1 VRKADIDHEDLSCR
15 EGSSY
20 SRDVTADQSPE
31 LQAFERSREKR
42 RGVRQAS
49 ADLEEALAR
58 PASQDSEGWSTGT
71 ADCLALLATA
81 FELHV
86 QQSEGSE
93 GLLAEIIE
101 VSPRCAPAVEQIK
114 RDHRDILA
122 ELRALE
128 VTARRSVEVAQI
140 ADVREHALAMLQTI
154 ARHRQRGADL
164 IYEAYSVDI
173 EAGD

>member
-1 VRKADIDHEDLSCR
+1 LRR
-15 EGSSY
+15 PSY
-20 SRDVTADQSPE
+20 SLDVTADQTPE
-31 LQAFERSREKR
+31 LGAFERSREKR

-58 PASQDSEGWSTGT
+58 PASQDAKGWSAGT
-71 ADCLALLATA
+71 ADCLALLAAA
-81 FELHV
+81 FEMHAH
-86 QQSEGSE
+86 QSEGPD

-101 VSPRCAPAVEQIK
+101 VSPRCAPAVEQVK
-114 RDHRDILA
+114 RDHRDILT
-122 ELRALE
+122 ELRQLE
-128 VTARRSVEVAQI
+128 GTARRCDDVSQI
-140 ADVREHALAMLQTI
+140 KDVREHALGLVQAI

>member
-1 VRKADIDHEDLSCR
+1 
-15 EGSSY
+15 
-20 SRDVTADQSPE
+20 VTADQSPE
-31 LQAFERSREKR
+31 LGAFERSREKR

-58 PASQDSEGWSTGT
+58 PASQDAQDWSTST

-81 FELHV
+81 FELHA
-86 QQSEGSE
+86 QQSESPD
-93 GLLAEIIE
+93 GLLAEIVE
-101 VSPRCAPAVEQIK
+101 VSPRCAPAVGQIK

-122 ELRALE
+122 DLRDLE
-128 VTARRSVEVAQI
+128 VRTRRS
-140 ADVREHALAMLQTI
+140 ADVSQIKGVREQALGLLQAI